1 MAAADPSMP
10 FSPCDP
16 AAGSC
21 TDVSVGILQ
30 WIFGPVVEKLTQ
42 GASPDAVD
50 ASVSVMASI
59 FSVFNS
65 GLLVVASLIVSYVAV
80 MGVTN
85 TAALLQKS

>member
-42 GASPDAVD
+42 GQALTPLMP
-50 ASVSVMASI
+50 VSA
-59 FSVFNS
+59 
-65 GLLVVASLIVSYVAV
+65 
-80 MGVTN
+80 
-85 TAALLQKS
+85 

>member
-16 AAGSC
+16 AAGSS

-30 WIFGPVVEKLTQ
+30 WIFGPIIEKLTT
-42 GASPDAVD
+42 GADPDTVD

-80 MGVTN
+80 IPT
-85 TAALLQKS
+85 